1 MSTFNRY
8 FAETLAWLDI
18 VEAKRQ
24 AVRHNAQVIDFVM
37 ARGLR
42 GRQKAQDGQERPS
55 GGLVC
60 RFTPRP
66 PSGRKMG
73 FSRDAASPLDDI
85 PA

>member
-1 MSTFNRY
+1 LSFNRY
-8 FAETLAWLDI
+8 FAETLTWLDRL
-18 VEAKRQ
+18 EAQRQ
-24 AVRHNAQVIDFVM
+24 VVRHNAQVIDFVM
-37 ARGLR
+37 VRALR

-66 PSGRKMG
+66 PTSRKEG
-73 FSRDAASPLDDI
+73 FPRDAASPLDDI

>member
-1 MSTFNRY
+1 LSFNRY
-8 FAETLAWLDI
+8 FAETLTWLDRL
-18 VEAKRQ
+18 EAQRQ
-24 AVRHNAQVIDFVM
+24 VVRHNAQVIDFVM

-66 PSGRKMG
+66 PTSRKEG
-73 FSRDAASPLDDI
+73 FPRDAASPLDDI

>member
-1 MSTFNRY
+1 MSFNRY
-8 FAETLAWLDI
+8 FADTLTWLDRL
-18 VEAKRQ
+18 EAQRQ
-24 AVRHNAQVIDFVM
+24 VVRNNAQVIDFVM
-37 ARGLR
+37 ARALR

-66 PSGRKMG
+66 PTGRKEG
-73 FSRDAASPLDDI
+73 FSRDAVSPLDDI

>member
-1 MSTFNRY
+1 MSFNRF
-8 FAETLAWLDI
+8 FAEQLAEL
-18 VEAKRQ
+18 EARKAQRQ
-24 AVRHNAQVIDFVM
+24 VVRNNAQVIDFVM
-37 ARGLR
+37 ARALR

-60 RFTPRP
+60 RFTPGP
-66 PSGRKMG
+66 PTGRKEG

>member
-1 MSTFNRY
+1 LSFNRY
-8 FAETLAWLDI
+8 FADTLTWLDRL
-18 VEAKRQ
+18 EAQRQ
-24 AVRHNAQVIDFVM
+24 VVRNNAQVIDFVM
-37 ARGLR
+37 ARALR

-66 PSGRKMG
+66 PTGRKEG
-73 FSRDAASPLDDI
+73 FSRDAVSPLDDI

>member
-1 MSTFNRY
+1 LSFNRY
-8 FAETLAWLDI
+8 FADTLTWLDRI
-18 VEAKRQ
+18 EAQRQ
-24 AVRHNAQVIDFVM
+24 VVRHNAQVIDFVM
-37 ARGLR
+37 ARALR
-42 GRQKAQDGQERPS
+42 GRQKAQDGQERLS

>member
-1 MSTFNRY
+1 LSFNRY
-8 FAETLAWLDI
+8 FAETLTWLDRL
-18 VEAKRQ
+18 EAQRQ
-24 AVRHNAQVIDFVM
+24 VVRHNAQVIDFVM
-37 ARGLR
+37 VRALR
-42 GRQKAQDGQERPS
+42 GRQKAQDGQERLS

-66 PSGRKMG
+66 PTSRKEG

>member
-1 MSTFNRY
+1 MSFNRY
-8 FAETLAWLDI
+8 FAETLTWLDRL
-18 VEAKRQ
+18 EAQRQ
-24 AVRHNAQVIDFVM
+24 VVRHNAQVIDFVM
-37 ARGLR
+37 VRALR
-42 GRQKAQDGQERPS
+42 GRQKAQDGQERLS

-66 PSGRKMG
+66 PTSRKEG

>member
-1 MSTFNRY
+1 MSFNRY
-8 FAETLAWLDI
+8 FADTLTWLDRL
-18 VEAKRQ
+18 EAQRQ
-24 AVRHNAQVIDFVM
+24 VVRNNAQVIDFVM
-37 ARGLR
+37 ARALR

-66 PSGRKMG
+66 PTGRKEG
-73 FSRDAASPLDDI
+73 FSRDAVSSLDDI